1 MFDSFNREITYLRI
15 SVTDLCNLRCTYCM
29 PAEGV
34 KLRPRSEFL
43 SYEEI
48 AAVAREAAG
57 LGITKIRLTGGEP
70 LVKKDIADLVRMLKS
85 IPGVREVGLTTNGTL
100 LAPLAAKLKDAGL
113 DRINVSLDTLEPDKY
128 REITRGGDIA
138 AVLRGI
144 EAVRAAGF
152 LNTKIN
158 MVLIPG
164 VNESD
169 AEAMAAF
176 CRAKGFALQR
186 IHHYSLRE
194 RGDDGDPLEAER
206 PHPSDRG
213 RTTEALP
220 LFRRRDRGR
229 SGRHRRE
236 PAESDPR
243 EAGARRE
250 LHGPGQLADRRMTW
264 PSLTSDR
271 PGRRRWS
278 TSAPSRSAA
287 GRRAPRAASGSGRRP
302 WP

>member
-1 MFDSFNREITYLRI
+1 MFDSFDREITYLRI

-34 KLRPRSEFL
+34 KHRPRADFL

-70 LVKKDIADLVRMLKS
+70 LVKKDIAVLVRLLKS

-100 LAPLAAKLKDAGL
+100 LGPLAAQLKDAGL
-113 DRINVSLDTLEPDKY
+113 DRINVSLDTLDPDKY

-144 EAVRAAGF
+144 DAAAAAGF
-152 LNTKIN
+152 RNTKIN

-164 VNESD
+164 VNEGD

-176 CRAKGFALQR
+176 CRAKGIALQR

-194 RGDDGDPLEAER
+194 RGDGGDPLAAER
-206 PHPSDRG
+206 PHACARCNRIRLTADGKLKPCLFSDAEIAVDPADIAGSLKKAIREKPARG
-213 RTTEALP
+213 ASCTV
-220 LFRRRDRGR
+220 RGNWQI
-229 SGRHRRE
+229 G
-236 PAESDPR
+236 
-243 EAGARRE
+243 G
-250 LHGPGQLADRRMTW
+250 
-264 PSLTSDR
+264 
-271 PGRRRWS
+271 
-278 TSAPSRSAA
+278 
-287 GRRAPRAASGSGRRP
+287 
-302 WP
+302 